1 MRTKKQFAAA
11 LAGLAT
17 TAATASIGSIPPR
30 FAENVPEPRKAG
42 PLTYISGGTEV
53 QRANAVKRAAHQYP
67 LELVFVEKSGKREKH
82 LVNMP
87 VRITDDS
94 GRVMFDGQSEGPYFL
109 ARLPKGRYT
118 VSTRWDAW
126 CFSREVRIGND
137 RQRVVFAWSTPT
149 PMPSLG

>member
-1 MRTKKQFAAA
+1 MRTKKQLAAA

-17 TAATASIGSIPPR
+17 TAATATAAIPAR
-30 FAENVPEPRKAG
+30 YAESLPEPRKAG
-42 PLTYISGGTEV
+42 PVTYISGGTEV
-53 QRANAVKRAAHQYP
+53 TEADAIKRAAQEYP

-82 LVNMP
+82 MTNMP
-87 VRITDDS
+87 VRITDDR
-94 GRVMFDGQSEGPYFL
+94 GRVVFDGQSEGPYFL

-126 CFSREVRIGND
+126 SFSREVKIGGD

-149 PMPSLG
+149 PMESLG